1 MAEVGDTLRI
11 LAEHGPALRA
21 AGFASVT
28 LPDGTSFTL
37 TPATPAA
44 PSVGVAGAPPADVDD
59 ADEELDGELQ
69 ETKAAEAEW
78 RAYWER
84 MTRSSGASV
93 PPFPG
98 LESYRRLN
106 GSLGTSMRAR
116 STQ

>member
-1 MAEVGDTLRI
+1 MADAGDTLRL

-21 AGFASVT
+21 AGFAHVA

-44 PSVGVAGAPPADVDD
+44 PSVGVAGAPPEVDD
-59 ADEELDGELQ
+59 ADEDLDGEAL
-69 ETKAAEAEW
+69 ELATAEKNW

-84 MTRSSGASV
+84 MTRSSGAPI

-98 LESYRRLN
+98 IETYRKIGN
-106 GSLGTSMRAR
+106 GLGVRV
-116 STQ
+116 